1 MGNGPLHTVIA
12 EAKCSKSA
20 QHESAL
26 TEEQLIVNADSE
38 YDSMQDDLTQV
49 LALLTEQFPP
59 PILLNGCICYSPT
72 TS

>member
-38 YDSMQDDLTQV
+38 YDSMQGTDEYKV
-49 LALLTEQFPP
+49 R
-59 PILLNGCICYSPT
+59 YWS
-72 TS
+72 